1 MSKAAANHGK
11 RQIDIETQNLRD
23 RDKLILS
30 LTWPALAENILATL
44 VSMADT
50 IMVGALGAKAI
61 SAVGLVT
68 QPRFIMLSAF
78 MALGIGTTA
87 LVARA
92 KGRGDQDE
100 ANQALK
106 QSLVMSVGILI
117 IVCTAMFIWMRP
129 LIGFIAGKNIDP
141 ESINM
146 ACDYFRIQIYGFP
159 FLGLTFMMNAALRGA
174 GNTRA
179 AFYSNTAAN
188 IVNVILNYLLIYETR
203 TVNWFGA
210 SFTMWGAG
218 LGVAGASLATVI
230 GQFVAFVFCLYLLLN
245 GKQYVS
251 LRGGGSFIPD
261 FSMIRRIAK
270 VGMPAMIEQL
280 IMRVGM
286 MLFTLIT
293 TSLGDIPYAT
303 HIIAMNIQSM
313 SFTTGMAFGTAAT
326 TLTGQSLGRRN
337 PDLAKWY
344 VKRTLLFNLFV
355 SVFVALILFFF
366 GGSLASLYN
375 NEEAQIIAL
384 AAVVLRIIAVANPMS
399 NSRFIYNSALRGA
412 GDATFTAISTFVG
425 IVFVRPLVAV
435 LLVYVFHIGLVG
447 VWIALVSDALICYA
461 LAIWR
466 WRSEKWAS
474 IVV

>member
-1 MSKAAANHGK
+1 MSTKAVK
-11 RQIDIETQNLRD
+11 SSSLIDIETSNLQD
-23 RDKLILS
+23 RNRLILA

-50 IMVGALGAKAI
+50 MMVSSLGPKAI

-92 KGRGDQDE
+92 KGKGDQDE

-106 QSLVMSVGILI
+106 QSLVLSVGILI
-117 IVCTAMFIWMRP
+117 LICTAMLIWMRP

-146 ACDYFRIQIYGFP
+146 ACEYFQIQIYGFP

-188 IVNVILNYLLIYETR
+188 VVNVILNFLLIYQPREL
-203 TVNWFGA
+203 NLFGA
-210 SFTMWGAG
+210 SFHMWGAG
-218 LGVAGASLATVI
+218 MGVAGASLATII
-230 GQFVAFVFCLYLLLN
+230 GQFVAFLFCLYLITN
-245 GKQYVS
+245 GKQYVC
-251 LRGGGSFIPD
+251 LRGGGSFKPD
-261 FSMIRRIAK
+261 FGMIRRISK
-270 VGMPAMIEQL
+270 VGMPAMVEQL

-293 TSLGDIPYAT
+293 TSLGDTPYAT
-303 HIIAMNIQSM
+303 HIIAMNIQSL
-313 SFTTGMAFGTAAT
+313 SFTTGMSFGTAAT
-326 TLTGQSLGRRN
+326 TLTGQSLGRKN

-344 VKRTLLFNLFV
+344 VRRTLMFNLIT
-355 SVFVALILFFF
+355 SVLVALVLFFF
-366 GGSLASLYN
+366 GGALASLYGK
-375 NEEAQIIAL
+375 NEAEIIAL
-384 AAVVLRIIAVANPMS
+384 AAVVLKIIAVANPMS

-412 GDATFTAISTFVG
+412 GDSTLTAISTFVG
-425 IVFVRPLVAV
+425 IVFIRPLIAV

-447 VWIALVSDALICYA
+447 VWIALVSDALVCYA

-466 WRSEKWAS
+466 WRSEKWS
-474 IVV
+474 KIVV